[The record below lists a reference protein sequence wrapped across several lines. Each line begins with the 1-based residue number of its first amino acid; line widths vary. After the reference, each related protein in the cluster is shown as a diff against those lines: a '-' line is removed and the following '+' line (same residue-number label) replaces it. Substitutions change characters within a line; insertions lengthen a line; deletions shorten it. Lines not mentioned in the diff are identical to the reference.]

1 MVKIKSMIRKSVN
14 CLVTLSL
21 MFFVFLFVYACSS
34 DADYSAKIEDI
45 DRNLLIKS
53 VAESDVFLDFI
64 LEHKLVMEQF
74 MVYTRRLS
82 DTELSE
88 FKYIVNDDEYIQK
101 IVEVTN
107 LSSLLQSLEIKK
119 NCLLADAGYG
129 KLNQEERKILFMNY
143 FEKPMYTAVKTRGEI
158 LNLKCYEQYT
168 AECNRAER
176 QCSIAVLACACVGSC
191 ACVLAAYLKLNDDL
205 ANAKRDFENCQNGK

>member
-88 FKYIVNDDEYIQK
+88 FKYNVNDDEY
-101 IVEVTN
+101 
-107 LSSLLQSLEIKK
+107 
-119 NCLLADAGYG
+119 
-129 KLNQEERKILFMNY
+129 
-143 FEKPMYTAVKTRGEI
+143 
-158 LNLKCYEQYT
+158 
-168 AECNRAER
+168 
-176 QCSIAVLACACVGSC
+176 
-191 ACVLAAYLKLNDDL
+191 
-205 ANAKRDFENCQNGK
+205 QNGAPEY

>member
-88 FKYIVNDDEYIQK
+88 FKYNV
-101 IVEVTN
+101 
-107 LSSLLQSLEIKK
+107 
-119 NCLLADAGYG
+119 
-129 KLNQEERKILFMNY
+129 
-143 FEKPMYTAVKTRGEI
+143 
-158 LNLKCYEQYT
+158 
-168 AECNRAER
+168 
-176 QCSIAVLACACVGSC
+176 
-191 ACVLAAYLKLNDDL
+191 
-205 ANAKRDFENCQNGK
+205 NAKDCRGNKPIKFTTEFGNKEKLFISGCWIW

>member
-1 MVKIKSMIRKSVN
+1 MIRKSVN

-88 FKYIVNDDEYIQK
+88 FKYNVNAARKSKVDDNTAK
-101 IVEVTN
+101 M
-107 LSSLLQSLEIKK
+107 QSIKQ
-119 NCLLADAGYG
+119 LG
-129 KLNQEERKILFMNY
+129 
-143 FEKPMYTAVKTRGEI
+143 V
-158 LNLKCYEQYT
+158 
-168 AECNRAER
+168 
-176 QCSIAVLACACVGSC
+176 
-191 ACVLAAYLKLNDDL
+191 
-205 ANAKRDFENCQNGK
+205 